1 MIWRRCG
8 LWMGLN
14 PGMSLGEKRVIR
26 SSETEQR
33 MTLSLNLIIFNG
45 LNNLADIAGKITDG
59 IFNMLI
65 QFFFL

>member
-1 MIWRRCG
+1 
-8 LWMGLN
+8 MGLSR
-14 PGMSLGEKRVIR
+14 GMSLGEKRVIR
-26 SSETEQR
+26 SSGTEPR

>member
-1 MIWRRCG
+1 
-8 LWMGLN
+8 
-14 PGMSLGEKRVIR
+14 MSLGEKRVIR

-45 LNNLADIAGKITDG
+45 LNNLANIAGKITDG

-65 QFFFL
+65 QFFHCTKLIFKLY